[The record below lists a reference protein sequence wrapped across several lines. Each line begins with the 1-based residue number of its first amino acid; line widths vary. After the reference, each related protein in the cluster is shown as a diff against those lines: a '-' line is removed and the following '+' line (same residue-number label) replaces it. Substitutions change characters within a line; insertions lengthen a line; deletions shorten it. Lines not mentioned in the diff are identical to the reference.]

1 MSRDLPWL
9 APLKERIDSA
19 LASDRLPHAVWL
31 QVTPGLGGER
41 LAKWIAARIFCTDS
55 TRKPCG
61 QCLACRRVELEEHPD
76 LMFIRL
82 LEESKEIK
90 VDQIRELASALS
102 LTSHGGGRKVAILS
116 PADKL
121 NRNAAN
127 ALLKTLEEP
136 PGEALL
142 LLVGGDPSR
151 VPATVRSRC
160 LRLELSPPDTAQLVE
175 WLRRE
180 RGGGIDWAAV
190 LEVLGPEPLQALEAD
205 AEALDHL
212 QRDTRRVLDQALIGN
227 LDPVAIAELW
237 GKDEYLLRVRCIEAW
252 LAARIRES
260 TRQRPAA
267 PVTTLFEALDE
278 AREARQWADT
288 PLNKPLIIERL
299 LWRLRR

>member
-1 MSRDLPWL
+1 MLPWL
-9 APLKERIDSA
+9 LPLQERLESA
-19 LASDRLPHAVWL
+19 IAHDRLPHAVWL
-31 QVTPGLGGER
+31 QLSIGSGGEQ
-41 LAKWIAARIFCTDS
+41 LAKWVAARIFCGDS

-61 QCLACRRVELEEHPD
+61 QCLPCRRVQAEEHPD
-76 LMFIRL
+76 LLVVRP

-90 VDQIRELASALS
+90 VDQVRELATALS
-102 LTSHGGGRKVAILS
+102 LTSHGGGKKVVIIS

-136 PGEALL
+136 PGETLL

-151 VPATVRSRC
+151 LPATVRSRC
-160 LRLELSPPDTAQLVE
+160 LRLTLTPPTTAELVE
-175 WLRRE
+175 WLRLE

-190 LEVLGPEPLQALEAD
+190 LEVLGPEPLAALEAD

-212 QRDTRRVLDQALIGN
+212 QRDTRRALDQALLGN
-227 LDPVAIAELW
+227 LDPVATAEVW
-237 GKDEYLLRVRCIEAW
+237 GKDDYLLRIRCIEAW
-252 LAARIRES
+252 LAMRIREA
-260 TRQRPAA
+260 TEQRSAMPI
-267 PVTTLFEALDE
+267 TTLFEALDE